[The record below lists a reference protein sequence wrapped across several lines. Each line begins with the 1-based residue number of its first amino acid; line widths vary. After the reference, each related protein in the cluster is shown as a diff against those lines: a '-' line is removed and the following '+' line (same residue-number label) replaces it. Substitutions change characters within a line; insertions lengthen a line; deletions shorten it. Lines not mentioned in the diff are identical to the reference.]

1 MHYYP
6 KLPLSEQEQ
15 QRGAGSTGL
24 PPVRSDAPPRCA
36 RPLERKAKKKKKR
49 NKWSKVSFPFFLFAF
64 TFSLGSP
71 PPPPSQLAFHLAAL
85 SPRRAA
91 VVSKYGCH
99 QRRPLE
105 RGAGITWTRRL
116 DSPLYLS
123 VVSLRCSLIAL
134 RPRLWRTLGLYFRL
148 FFFFFFFFI
157 PSNQGEGLRVS
168 LFLYHLRNSSSPPAH
183 RETVFAAQRGS
194 SQQHWSRLLRS
205 SQPVF
210 AAPLQK
216 FWHQPLWIQSCRTP
230 IYLLPS
236 FLIRVQSWLSGRCDI
251 TSDTHQLTPLL
262 HPVLF

>member
-6 KLPLSEQEQ
+6 KPPLSEQEQ

-24 PPVRSDAPPRCA
+24 CAPMLRQGA
-36 RPLERKAKKKKKR
+36 HDLWRESQKKKKKG

-123 VVSLRCSLIAL
+123 GVSLRCSLIAL

-148 FFFFFFFFI
+148 FFFFI
-157 PSNQGEGLRVS
+157 PSNQGEELRVS

-194 SQQHWSRLLRS
+194 SQQHWSRLPRS